1 MLLLVLEVWLVKII
15 CLILFDENEKY
26 NFNEIEVKNDLGKIE
41 RESIQV
47 EKENNVKNNDMDKT
61 DKDN

>member
-1 MLLLVLEVWLVKII
+1 MIIVKII

-26 NFNEIEVKNDLGKIE
+26 NFDEIEVKNDLGKIE

-61 DKDN
+61 DKGN

>member
-1 MLLLVLEVWLVKII
+1 LVIVKII

-26 NFNEIEVKNDLGKIE
+26 NFDEIEVKNDLWKIE

-61 DKDN
+61 DKGN

>member
-1 MLLLVLEVWLVKII
+1 MVIVKII

-61 DKDN
+61 DKGN

>member
-1 MLLLVLEVWLVKII
+1 MVIVKII

-26 NFNEIEVKNDLGKIE
+26 NFDEIEVKNDLGKIE

-61 DKDN
+61 DKGN